1 MVGPADPIAEFEDA
15 FGKRIRLFMAT
26 LVVGGLI
33 PIGFLSYIV
42 LSFPGSFP
50 IWILTYVPVELI
62 LTAVLI
68 RWFRRR
74 LEHVRMLPRAL
85 RHRLAPSGVGRN
97 ATIVFDN
104 GLVCTSMIQY
114 RLFGSPTGGRL
125 IPTSEQVAE
134 LTRGML
140 RMHAALRVG
149 RRQGPEFL
157 RRRLDLVR
165 AAMNARFSNLFVHLP
180 RPSSPPDSQRASW
193 VSTASFDVSPAH
205 LDPDQILAQIDPL
218 ASLLEDAATVAREG
232 GR

>member
-74 LEHVRMLPRAL
+74 LEHVRTLPRAL
-85 RHRLAPSGVGRN
+85 RHRLAPSGVGRG

-114 RLFGSPTGGRL
+114 RSFG
-125 IPTSEQVAE
+125 
-134 LTRGML
+134 
-140 RMHAALRVG
+140 
-149 RRQGPEFL
+149 
-157 RRRLDLVR
+157 
-165 AAMNARFSNLFVHLP
+165 
-180 RPSSPPDSQRASW
+180 
-193 VSTASFDVSPAH
+193 
-205 LDPDQILAQIDPL
+205 
-218 ASLLEDAATVAREG
+218 
-232 GR
+232 